1 MKTILKGIAT
11 INQTMNDYKVKD
23 ISLAELG
30 RQEIIM
36 AQDEM
41 PALMSL
47 RAEYKDLKPLKGAKI
62 IGCIHMTVQTAVL
75 IETLIELGAEVRW
88 SSCNIFLLRTML
100 QLQLLIKEFRFL
112 HGRVRQRRSMN
123 GV

>member
-1 MKTILKGIAT
+1 
-11 INQTMNDYKVKD
+11 MNDYKVKD

-62 IGCIHMTVQTAVL
+62 IGCIHIIAQTAVL
-75 IETLIELGAEVRW
+75 IELYRAGAEADGHHV
-88 SSCNIFLLRTML
+88 IFFPRT
-100 QLQLLIKEFRFL
+100 IAAAIADKGIPVFAWK
-112 HGRVRQRRSMN
+112 VRQRRSMN